1 MVDGR
6 MAANVLG
13 IGHPSGNYGTREPL
27 KNRRERRQRHP
38 WPETFHGRR
47 SAASGA
53 YTPVREHCELRRHA
67 NCRAQQV
74 ILRFPGKHH
83 REFPAPAIPAMP
95 TVSTQSAPQRIGWR
109 GDLPQLSASQSLAR
123 ISAQH
128 RAGYE
133 VHDGEH
139 AFNAQPA
146 PKFLKRNLDPA
157 ERPAVGDFVVVEAG
171 APPHIVEVL
180 PRRGVLERAAAGE
193 RYARQLIATNLD
205 MVVVLTKRD
214 KVDDAEADEALAS
227 LRGRLPADT
236 PVLAINGKDAASVAA
251 LEPYLA
257 AGATA
262 VLVGSSGAGKSTLTN
277 TLLGEDRMATAATRA
292 SDDHGRHTTTH
303 RALLTLPCGACL
315 IDTPGMRELKLTGD
329 EDLELF
335 ADIDAL
341 TEQCRFTDC
350 SHGNEPGCAVREA
363 LESGELDHE
372 RWRNYRKLHDQR
384 EEQAARFED
393 RLRG

>member
-1 MVDGR
+1 
-6 MAANVLG
+6 
-13 IGHPSGNYGTREPL
+13 
-27 KNRRERRQRHP
+27 
-38 WPETFHGRR
+38 
-47 SAASGA
+47 
-53 YTPVREHCELRRHA
+53 
-67 NCRAQQV
+67 
-74 ILRFPGKHH
+74 
-83 REFPAPAIPAMP
+83 MP

-109 GDLPQLSASQSLAR
+109 GDLPPLSASQSLAR
-123 ISAQH
+123 VSAQH

-146 PKFLKRNLDPA
+146 PKFLKRGIDPA

-180 PRRGVLERAAAGE
+180 QRRGSLARAAAGE
-193 RYARQLIATNLD
+193 RYAHQIIATNLD
-205 MVVVLTKRD
+205 IVLVLTGLDGDFNAARIERYLALIDGSGARAVVVLTKRD
-214 KVDDAEADEALAS
+214 KVGAAEADEALAA
-227 LRGRLPADT
+227 LRERLPADT

-257 AGATA
+257 AGVTA

-363 LESGELDHE
+363 LESGELDHA

-393 RLRG
+393 RLRGSHEPIRSQRRRDWQERE